1 MITPEKQ
8 AYQDG
13 RDDMRRQIVEKLEE
27 ERARL
32 QQEYD
37 AEPFVLLL
45 TNLIERIESL
55 T

>member
-8 AYQDG
+8 AYQNG
-13 RDDMRRQIVEKLEE
+13 RDDMRQQIIEKLEE
-27 ERARL
+27 ERARF

-45 TNLIERIESL
+45 TNLIERIEGL